1 MDLNFCKSI
10 KNKYEGKANIKEIV
24 AFILNEDILRCCN
37 QQLYFYY
44 KERRYYIPIEKQN
57 EWHVVSCFIS
67 ETTRATISHSK
78 ADEIINRIK
87 GTYTIQMT
95 IDDFNADAYSINL
108 LNGIYDVK
116 EQKLYAEQDKNKFTY
131 FLNVKYINRKNR
143 KMPNFEYFC
152 KTSLGGDANKR
163 IFLLQM
169 IGYCCTHL
177 TAAKKCFILLGPPN
191 CGKSL
196 LLHLIEYIVGEKNI
210 SNIQL
215 ENLGNRFST
224 AILSGKILNICGE
237 LSARPLKN
245 IETFKLVVGGDTL
258 SGEFK
263 GKDVFQFK
271 NKCKLIYAGNI
282 LPPIKNEDISTA
294 FVDRISLLV
303 FSDSIKAEKRIPV
316 LKHKLEEE
324 ADSIFSEA
332 IDTVAALIGN
342 NYIFPYME
350 DADMILNDYSF
361 QQTHIDNFVDE
372 CCIVGSD
379 YKIHTV
385 SLYERY
391 IEFCAANGVKAISQN
406 LFSQKI
412 NSLKGVHNKRF
423 RSGSGESRRGFI
435 GISLKNIVHQDSEM

>member
-1 MDLNFCKSI
+1 MNLNFCKSI
-10 KNKYEGKANIKEIV
+10 QNKYEGKSDVKEIV
-24 AFILNEDILRCCN
+24 AFILGKNILRCCN

-57 EWHVVSCFIS
+57 EWHVISCFIS
-67 ETTRATISHSK
+67 ESLLSSISHSK

-87 GTYTIQMT
+87 DTYKIQMT
-95 IDDFNADAYSINL
+95 VDDFNSDIYSVNL
-108 LNGIYDVK
+108 LNGVYSFKD
-116 EQKLYAEQDKNKFTY
+116 QKLYPKYDKASFNY
-131 FLNVKYINRKNR
+131 FLNVKYIEQGKR
-143 KMPNFEYFC
+143 KMPAFDYFC
-152 KTSLGGDANKR
+152 KTSLGGDINKKA
-163 IFLLQM
+163 FLLQM
-169 IGYCCTHL
+169 IGYCCTQL

-196 LLHLIEYIVGEKNI
+196 ILHLMEYIVGEDYI

-224 AILSGKILNICGE
+224 AVLYKKILNICGE

-282 LPPIKNEDISTA
+282 LPPVKNEDISTA

-303 FSDSIKAEKRIPV
+303 FPNSIKKEKQMPNLIDK
-316 LKHKLEEE
+316 LKEE

-332 IDTVAALIGN
+332 IDAVAQLINN
-342 NYIFPYME
+342 NYTFSVME
-350 DADMILNDYSF
+350 DADTILSDYSF
-361 QQTHIDNFVDE
+361 QQTHIDNFIEE
-372 CCIVGSD
+372 CCVIGSE

-385 SLYERY
+385 ALYERY
-391 IEFCAANGVKAISQN
+391 IDFCAANGVKAISQN

-412 NSLKGVHNKRF
+412 NSIKGVQNKRF
-423 RSGSGESRRGFI
+423 RSGAGDSRRGFI
-435 GISLKNIVHQDSEM
+435 GITVKNGVYQDSET